1 MSFYR
6 IFEAHV
12 CTKIR
17 EFTGLWH
24 LLSSNVLDKRTPN
37 LILGRLVQKIH
48 CSKLHFNFMIFAVQ
62 TSKKTWEFTFF
73 TPTTSFTT
81 FEVQKKREYRFLCS
95 ILFVSGLE
103 CQKHE
108 CTFSFQLKLWTL
120 ALRWAELDIRFCQI
134 KTFLVKDH
142 VLFWRYDAMRWG
154 SLSKCFCKHE
164 LIKVPISKVKGW
176 YCNNYGNW
184 DSNNQRPTVV
194 PIKLYYNTET
204 CWTKNPLVMRGTE
217 YFKDSKDSCII

>member
-1 MSFYR
+1 MSFYH

-37 LILGRLVQKIH
+37 LILGWLVQKIH

-81 FEVQKKREYRFLCS
+81 FEVQKKREYRFLCW

-120 ALRWAELDIRFCQI
+120 ALRWAELDIHFCQI
-134 KTFLVKDH
+134 KTFNKRSCFVLV
-142 VLFWRYDAMRWG
+142 MRWG

-164 LIKVPISKVKGW
+164 LISKTKAS
-176 YCNNYGNW
+176 YCKDYGNW
-184 DSNNQRPTVV
+184 GSNNQRPTV
-194 PIKLYYNTET
+194 PI
-204 CWTKNPLVMRGTE
+204 
-217 YFKDSKDSCII
+217 